1 MVMEFYIIKMVINMK
16 DNSKMMKLVVKDLN
30 FIKMEIVLTEIL
42 KIIKCR
48 DKGFLNGIM
57 EINILVNG
65 KKI

>member
-1 MVMEFYIIKMVINMK
+1 MEFYIIKMVINMK